1 MKATPALSLVA
12 GEGTTAVDTH
22 VSTDP
27 AVGAYAIS
35 RLAAVLE
42 DAWAAIRAQH
52 PDIDHA
58 VVIIGPGTGTGRPAE
73 HGHYGSLRW
82 RHRHSDAEFAEV
94 LVAGEGLSR
103 TAAEVLGTLLHE
115 AAHALADARQVK
127 DTSRQGRWHNK
138 HFAQLA
144 TELGLAVEPDDKIG
158 FRTTITDL
166 TTGRY
171 QSTIAALDGAIT
183 LFRHPIEAKPKK
195 KRDNSNNPI
204 PLECLC
210 PRKIKVAPT
219 IAEAGLIRCDV
230 CGHAF
235 MPDGQPDPT
244 LTPDPTGAAHDGMPT
259 FPWGTVPN
267 GLATLRQ
274 LAASGLRPGGQ
285 PIAARLTWRHGRR
298 FANLYRLDAAKTKR
312 QATPAQLDALA
323 RANAARAAKRGDR

>member
-1 MKATPALSLVA
+1 MQATPALSLIA
-12 GEGTTAVDTH
+12 GKGTSAVDTH

-27 AVGAYAIS
+27 DAGAYAIS

-42 DAWAAIRAQH
+42 DAWNAIRAQH

-82 RHRHSDAEFAEV
+82 RHRHTDTDYAEV

-103 TAAEVLGTLLHE
+103 TAPEVFGTLLHE
-115 AAHALADARQVK
+115 AVHALADARGIK

-144 TELGLAVEPDDKIG
+144 TELGLAVEPDDKTG
-158 FRTTITDL
+158 YRTQITDL
-166 TTGRY
+166 AVGRY
-171 QSTIAALDGAIT
+171 QSAITALDAAIT
-183 LFRHPIEAKPKK
+183 LFRHPVEAKPTK

-204 PLECLC
+204 PLECAC

-219 IAEAGLIRCDV
+219 IAQAGLIRCEV

-244 LTPDPTGAAHDGMPT
+244 LTPDPTGALHDGMPT
-259 FPWGTVPN
+259 FPWGTVPAHF
-267 GLATLRQ
+267 ATRRQ
-274 LAASGLRPGGQ
+274 LTAAGLRPGGQ
-285 PIAARLTWRHGRR
+285 PIAARLIWRHGHR
-298 FANLYRLDAAKTKR
+298 FAHLYRLDLALPKR
-312 QATPAQLDALA
+312 QATAAQRAALA
-323 RANAARAAKRGDR
+323 RANAARAAKRGER